1 MIEAEQFDQQMPNRR
16 QVKYWNRR
24 LASISNPDSDEVTQ
38 QHMCSFFNYTDFSKV
53 HMYWYA
59 RKLSEN
65 YT

>member
-53 HMYWYA
+53 HMY
-59 RKLSEN
+59 
-65 YT
+65 